1 MNKAQ
6 FNNHLLYHW
15 PLYLL
20 WAGGVFAVWL
30 TGFSQHLA
38 LKDNEQLRF
47 VVCSENF
54 VYDKAEKEL
63 KEKLPSLTEQKVEQ
77 ITAEVYSLENLTDE
91 ILAIRSIDATDF
103 LILPES
109 KLKKDEC
116 KTYFLELNSD
126 LKAAFNGYQYYEED
140 GLSYGI
146 KLTHEGRYFSYMNQA
161 DTNAYILFF
170 FPDSVN
176 LGQKNNLGNLQDD
189 VALQSA
195 IYLAGKEG
203 S

>member
-6 FNNHLLYHW
+6 FSNHLLYHW
-15 PLYLL
+15 PLYIL
-20 WAGGVFAVWL
+20 WAGASVAIWL

-63 KEKLPSLTEQKVEQ
+63 KEKLPSLTSQPVEKVS
-77 ITAEVYSLENLTDE
+77 AEVYSLENLTDE

-103 LILPES
+103 LILPTS
-109 KLKKDEC
+109 KLKADEC
-116 KTYFLELNSD
+116 KTYFLELNAE
-126 LKAAFNGYQYYEED
+126 LKTSFTGYQYYEED

-146 KLTHEGRYFSYMNQA
+146 KLTHEGRYFSYMNQT
-161 DTNAYILFF
+161 DTNEYILFF

-176 LGQKNNLGNLQDD
+176 LGRINNLGNQADD
-189 VALQSA
+189 VGLKTA
-195 IYLAGKEG
+195 IYLASKEVT
-203 S
+203 